1 MLLEGVMMSWD
12 EGISQWL
19 KASNQI
25 LWFCY
30 AAVFTC
36 RISKYESL
44 GKMQYFYEI
53 LTKAERVYDGL

>member
-1 MLLEGVMMSWD
+1 MSWD